1 MNSTESLVTMGE
13 EDHLV
18 VGTHDTDR
26 ALAHL
31 MREGEH
37 IDNPH
42 LTTEEPARVWVHRVD
57 STGEPVYWLAR
68 EWRADQEPACWWPA
82 P

>member
-1 MNSTESLVTMGE
+1 MSSATLVTVGE

-18 VGTHDTDR
+18 VGTHDVAQ
-26 ALAHL
+26 ALRHL
-31 MREGEH
+31 EWEGET
-37 IDNPH
+37 IDNEH
-42 LTTEEPARVWVHRVD
+42 LTSGNAMQVWVYRND